1 MEEERSDES
10 FKFMEE
16 LIANWLEGAHRAEI
30 ARVLDVIKAELRRRA
45 LADAAPS
52 PPGAIRAPAPRTS
65 RRDDTHP
72 CRHGESRAP

>member
-30 ARVLDVIKAELRRRA
+30 ARVLDMIKAELRRRA
-45 LADAAPS
+45 LADTAPS
-52 PPGAIRAPAPRTS
+52 PPGALRAPG
-65 RRDDTHP
+65 RRPGGCDDTHP
-72 CRHGESRAP
+72 FTHGESTAR